1 MPQLPFDAPFELLI
15 VLCLAIA
22 VSEFLV
28 RTTPLRHLGTSLL
41 VIVAAALLANVGV
54 IPTSAESHPLYDVL
68 YDEVIALAIFWLL
81 LQVRLTAIWQVG
93 VPMLLL
99 FSVGAAGLVVGVPL
113 GMLAIGGPERFGE
126 AGAGLGAMFVGTY
139 TGGSLNYNALA
150 DVFGIDRMPAM
161 YAAAAVVDSL
171 LTTVWMVLGVLI
183 PRAHGTVSGK
193 PQESS
198 KEDALGLSQVTES
211 VHPLDLSLLLFLGG
225 VAVVGSRLA
234 SAELAERGWSLHP
247 HLILT
252 AVALILAQVPLFSR
266 LRGTRTLGMF
276 AVYLFLAAIG
286 ALCDVHAL
294 IEWLDNGLPLLLM
307 ATIALTTHGMFTFGT
322 AAALKLDLRMA
333 AVASQANVGGGSTAL
348 ALARSLGRTELG
360 APALLLGSLGTASG
374 TFLGYI
380 VGVHFLGGTPV
391 N

>member
-41 VIVAAALLANVGV
+41 VIVAAALLANFGA

-68 YDEVIALAIFWLL
+68 FDEVIALAIFWLL
-81 LQVRLTAIWQVG
+81 LQVRLTAIWQAG

-99 FSVGAAGLVVGVPL
+99 FGVGAAGLVVGVPL

-139 TGGSLNYNALA
+139 TGGSLNFNALA
-150 DVFGIDRMPAM
+150 DVFGVDRQPAM
-161 YAAAAVVDSL
+161 YAGAAVVDSL
-171 LTTVWMVLGVLI
+171 LTTVWMIFGVILPRVLG
-183 PRAHGTVSGK
+183 RGTQGPEASR
-193 PQESS
+193 E
-198 KEDALGLSQVTES
+198 EALGLGEDTETI
-211 VHPLDLSLLLFLGG
+211 HPLDLALLLFLGG
-225 VAVVGSRLA
+225 AAVIGSRIA
-234 SAELAERGWSLHP
+234 SAELADMGWSVHP

-252 AVALILAQVPLFSR
+252 LVALILAQVPLFAK
-266 LRGTRTLGMF
+266 LKGTRTLGMF

-286 ALCDVHAL
+286 ALCDVNAL
-294 IEWLDNGLPLLLM
+294 IEVKEIGPPLLIM
-307 ATIALTTHGMFTFGT
+307 ACVALATHGLFTFGV
-322 AAALKLDLRMA
+322 ARALKLDARMA

-380 VGVHFLGGTPV
+380 VGVHFLGGAPV

>member
-1 MPQLPFDAPFELLI
+1 MLQLPFDAPFELLV

-41 VIVAAALLANVGV
+41 VIVAAALLANFGV
-54 IPTSAESHPLYDVL
+54 IPTSVEPHPLYDVL
-68 YDEVIALAIFWLL
+68 YGEVIALAIFWLL
-81 LQVRLTAIWQVG
+81 LQVRLTAIWQAG
-93 VPMLLL
+93 IPMLLL
-99 FSVGAAGLVVGVPL
+99 FAVGAAGLVVGVPL

-139 TGGSLNYNALA
+139 TGGSLNFNALA
-150 DVFGIDRMPAM
+150 DVFGVDRRPAM
-161 YAAAAVVDSL
+161 YAGAAVVDSL
-171 LTTVWMVLGVLI
+171 LTTVWMIFGVILPRVLGGGGA
-183 PRAHGTVSGK
+183 PA
-193 PQESS
+193 EAS
-198 KEDALGLSQVTES
+198 KEDALGLAEDTET
-211 VHPLDLSLLLFLGG
+211 VHPLDLTLLLFLGG
-225 VAVVGSRLA
+225 AAVIGSRLA
-234 SAELAERGWSLHP
+234 SVQLGELGWSVHP

-252 AVALILAQVPLFSR
+252 LIALILAQVPLFSK
-266 LRGTRTLGMF
+266 LKGTRTLGMF

-286 ALCDVHAL
+286 ALCDVNAL
-294 IEWLDNGLPLLLM
+294 IEVSEIGPPLLIM
-307 ATIALTTHGMFTFGT
+307 ALIALATHGMFTFGV
-322 AAALKLDLRMA
+322 ARALKLDARMA

-391 N
+391 S

>member
-1 MPQLPFDAPFELLI
+1 MFQLPIDAPFELLI

-22 VSEFLV
+22 VSEFLA

-41 VIVAAALLANVGV
+41 VIVAAALLANFGA

-81 LQVRLTAIWQVG
+81 LQVRLTAIWQAG
-93 VPMLLL
+93 IPMLLL
-99 FSVGAAGLVVGVPL
+99 FGVGAAGLVVGVPL

-139 TGGSLNYNALA
+139 TGGSLNFNALA
-150 DVFGIDRMPAM
+150 DVFGVDRQPAM
-161 YAAAAVVDSL
+161 YAGAAVVDSL
-171 LTTVWMVLGVLI
+171 LTTVWMILGVILPRVLGS
-183 PRAHGTVSGK
+183 GTQGAETSR
-193 PQESS
+193 
-198 KEDALGLSQVTES
+198 EDALGLAEDTETI
-211 VHPLDLSLLLFLGG
+211 HPLDLTLLVFLGG
-225 VAVVGSRLA
+225 AAVMGSRIA
-234 SAELAERGWSLHP
+234 SAELGVLGWSVHP
-247 HLILT
+247 HLVLT
-252 AVALILAQVPLFSR
+252 LVALVLAQVPLFSR
-266 LRGTRTLGMF
+266 LKGTRTLGMF

-286 ALCDVHAL
+286 ALCDVNAL
-294 IEWLDNGLPLLLM
+294 IEVREIGPPLLIM
-307 ATIALTTHGMFTFGT
+307 ACIALATHGLFTFGV
-322 AAALKLDLRMA
+322 ARALKLDARMA